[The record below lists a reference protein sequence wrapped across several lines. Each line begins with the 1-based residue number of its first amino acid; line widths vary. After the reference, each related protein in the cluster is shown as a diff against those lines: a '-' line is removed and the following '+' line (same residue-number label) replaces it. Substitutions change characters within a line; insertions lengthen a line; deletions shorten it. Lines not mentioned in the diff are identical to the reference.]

1 MYFEICNKKHCLIN
15 LRNISLQF
23 QALIAKMIL
32 KQDLPKNCDSRV
44 LHKICIFLANDL
56 DSNEFDNFKWLWQ
69 LPTRCHAHS
78 HHSAHLWG
86 YLRFAGS
93 FFSNLCIQVA
103 AKGSEQQTLMMT
115 IKDAG
120 FKILPEFSRSR
131 RNKRYVLRRRVQ
143 IRIPGAYQFSLFLK
157 SKG

>member
-1 MYFEICNKKHCLIN
+1 MHSSQSSYYVYFEICNKKHCLIN

-120 FKILPEFSRSR
+120 SAM
-131 RNKRYVLRRRVQ
+131 LRR
-143 IRIPGAYQFSLFLK
+143 AFLIFCHLQLLVLYL
-157 SKG
+157 

>member
-103 AKGSEQQTLMMT
+103 AQRQRTANADDDNKGRW
-115 IKDAG
+115 ICDAAPSIPD
-120 FKILPEFSRSR
+120 ILPFVVTCVVSVRCIWLIVKCHALLS
-131 RNKRYVLRRRVQ
+131 
-143 IRIPGAYQFSLFLK
+143 AC
-157 SKG
+157 